1 MIDDILECL
10 VDLAHF
16 DKIDGVAAI
25 QSQVNWRYA
34 DCWGADILNIV
45 NAHAPPV
52 IKSPPRETLQ
62 AVENLL
68 GPSTGQQPSGVQ
80 DTASNIGSSSSKS
93 KPRAKAWRCSACRS
107 TTHIGTSSISTP
119 YVKLILSSS
128 TASNHMCL
136 LHKSHLGVRSAP
148 NENVFMVS
156 VTTPNPTLPK
166 ISHMYSSDRAIIYAC
181 TIGRDSVIRSVISC
195 SKVPLNV
202 V

>member
-10 VDLAHF
+10 VDLAHL